1 MNIKSLVTLGVTEAH
16 GRVPMA
22 FTALMF
28 VILIVSYAL
37 MFGLVRFTEKI
48 IATPELVSPTD
59 GSVAKAADT
68 KNAS

>member
-1 MNIKSLVTLGVTEAH
+1 
-16 GRVPMA
+16 MA

-59 GSVAKAADT
+59 GSGAEAGDI
-68 KNAS
+68 KNVS

>member
-16 GRVPMA
+16 RRVPMA

-59 GSVAKAADT
+59 GGVAKAADT